1 LGFATL
7 YPTYKKSLQTQNSTR
22 AGGFCL
28 CRRGF
33 NRPVK
38 LIRLTRHYNV
48 AEKDP
53 EVMEKY
59 QGFNTHAQF
68 HESYLKA
75 LFAAKNLSYS
85 PKKPEMF

>member
-1 LGFATL
+1 
-7 YPTYKKSLQTQNSTR
+7 
-22 AGGFCL
+22 
-28 CRRGF
+28 
-33 NRPVK
+33 
-38 LIRLTRHYNV
+38 V